1 MSAAAA
7 REVVGSGSEPVTL
20 DLAIDAGTVRVH
32 LDPGPEDT
40 GDPGD
45 PGDTVRA
52 RVEVDPEAP
61 PGWLRGVSKLLGFL
75 GADRTPTTP
84 EERAAAAVDA
94 TTLDW
99 DADARRIT
107 VRGPGDL
114 ALRGIPL
121 AVTVRAPR
129 DSALRLRAGAARIRV
144 EGRADEVSVHGTGEV
159 RLEDVTGRT
168 ELSCGAGEVRIGRL
182 EGPLRMTGGAGG
194 VQVDHVLAPAE
205 ISTGAGR
212 IRLGEVR
219 ADVAV
224 RAAAG
229 DVRIADAVA
238 GELEI
243 GTGVGSLWVGVHPG
257 VDAKVAL
264 HAAVGRVRT
273 ELPVRAERPETS
285 ATSETGRLA
294 IRARTG
300 AGDVTVATAKPRP
313 ALAPAT

>member
-1 MSAAAA
+1 MSAGPETTA
-7 REVVGSGSEPVTL
+7 REITGAGAEPVTL
-20 DLAIDAGTVRVH
+20 DLAIDAGTVQVH
-32 LDPGPEDT
+32 LDPCPEDT
-40 GDPGD
+40 DG
-45 PGDTVRA
+45 TVRA
-52 RVEVDPEAP
+52 RVEADPDAP
-61 PGWLRGVSKLLGFL
+61 PGWLRGLSGLLGFL

-121 AVTVRAPR
+121 AVTVRAPQGT
-129 DSALRLRAGAARIRV
+129 ALRLRAGAARIRV

-159 RLEDVTGRT
+159 HLDEVAGRT
-168 ELSCGAGEVRIGRL
+168 ELRCGAGEVRIGRL
-182 EGPLRMTGGAGG
+182 GGPLRMTGGAGG
-194 VQVDHVLAPAE
+194 VRVDHVLAPAE

-212 IRLGEVR
+212 IRLGEVH
-219 ADVAV
+219 ADVAI

-243 GTGVGSLWVGVHPG
+243 GTGVGSLWVGVHAG
-257 VDAKVAL
+257 VDAQVAL

-273 ELPVRAERPETS
+273 ELPVHADRPEES
-285 ATSETGRLA
+285 AGGPLA